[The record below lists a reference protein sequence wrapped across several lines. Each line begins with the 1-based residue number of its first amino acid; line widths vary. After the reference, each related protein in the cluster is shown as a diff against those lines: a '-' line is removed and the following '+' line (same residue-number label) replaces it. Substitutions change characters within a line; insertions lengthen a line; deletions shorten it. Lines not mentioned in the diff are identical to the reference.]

1 MFKNRYQKT
10 SFSYSLMLS
19 FLYLPLVI
27 GILESNQFIN
37 HRLSNLIVFITFSV
51 VFITT
56 INYKI
61 MLSIK
66 DSKIKFNRL
75 WFILINSIIISLF
88 YLVLPFEIEKNIFTL
103 SFLVLIFPWVYYFRK
118 IYRIHRLTL

>member
-75 WFILINSIIISLF
+75 LFILINSIIISLF